1 MRFVCFRGQLTYRA
15 NGRFSHNGSRCR
27 LKLRIPLF
35 ALRIRM
41 LLHWRPHLTTSCLH
55 AAEAL
60 SRGVP
65 LVDQRLAEAIAAPA
79 EELKRA
85 IASDAMSAPRLWRWL
100 FALSTAAGN
109 SRELAFQS
117 LTKTAGEQ
125 RAELLLNR
133 LAAALAGLDAA
144 VRRAF
149 PDLAGELELRM
160 RPLREQ
166 WEARG
171 PGLMRGVG
179 IRAEESLVVE
189 EAHVILVQP
198 ALGGGGQA
206 HLSANAVRIEA
217 VLANPHAE
225 LPEVVRLAWL
235 LAQLQLDLPAYSDRI
250 HAERLPHVAAFAVLM
265 PVLEAAQE
273 VELVQ
278 FSPALLE
285 QAIAAWG
292 LRVPEDINAPQVVL
306 QWWETYRE
314 SRPSFPVALTAL
326 DQMFG

>member
-1 MRFVCFRGQLTYRA
+1 MP
-15 NGRFSHNGSRCR
+15 H
-27 LKLRIPLF
+27 
-35 ALRIRM
+35 
-41 LLHWRPHLTTSCLH
+41 LHWRQHLTTSCLH

-60 SRGVP
+60 SRG
-65 LVDQRLAEAIAAPA
+65 LLLADQRLAEAIAASA
-79 EELKRA
+79 DELKRA
-85 IASDAMSAPRLWRWL
+85 VASDESTAPRLWRWL
-100 FALSTAAGN
+100 FALATSAGSN
-109 SRELAFQS
+109 RELALQA
-117 LTKTAGEQ
+117 LTKTVGRQ
-125 RAELLLNR
+125 RAEMRLNR
-133 LAAALAGLDAA
+133 LAAALAGVEAA

-149 PDLAGELELRM
+149 PDLAGELDLRM

-171 PGLMRGVG
+171 PGLMRGVAT
-179 IRAEESLVVE
+179 RTEESLLAE
-189 EAHVILVQP
+189 EAQVIVVQP

-206 HLSANAVRIEA
+206 HVSANAVRIEA

-250 HAERLPHVAAFAVLM
+250 HADRLPHVAAFAALM

-278 FSPALLE
+278 YSPALLE
-285 QAIAAWG
+285 RAITVWH
-292 LRVPEDINAPQVVL
+292 LQVPQDINAAQVVL

-314 SRPSFPVALTAL
+314 SRPAFPVALTAL
-326 DQMFG
+326 NQMFG

>member
-1 MRFVCFRGQLTYRA
+1 MFHV
-15 NGRFSHNGSRCR
+15 
-27 LKLRIPLF
+27 
-35 ALRIRM
+35 
-41 LLHWRPHLTTSCLH
+41 HWRPHLTTSCLH

-60 SRGVP
+60 SRGLP
-65 LVDQRLAEAIAAPA
+65 LADQRLAEAIATPA
-79 EELKRA
+79 EEVRRA
-85 IASDAMSAPRLWRWL
+85 VASDSATAPRLWRWL
-100 FALSTAAGN
+100 FALSTSAGS
-109 SRELAFQS
+109 SRELALGA
-117 LTKTAGEQ
+117 LTKTVGRQ

-133 LAAALAGLDAA
+133 LASSLAGLEAA

-149 PDLAGELELRM
+149 PDLVGELELRM

-171 PGLMRGVG
+171 PGLMRGVAL
-179 IRAEESLVVE
+179 RTEESLVPE
-189 EAHVILVQP
+189 EAQVIVVQP
-198 ALGGGGQA
+198 ALGGDGQA
-206 HLSANAVRIEA
+206 HLSANAVRMEA

-250 HAERLPHVAAFAVLM
+250 HADRLPHVAAFAALM

-278 FSPALLE
+278 CSPTLLE
-285 QAIAAWG
+285 RAISVWRLPVPADVNAA
-292 LRVPEDINAPQVVL
+292 QVVL

-314 SRPSFPVALTAL
+314 SRPAFPVALTAL
-326 DQMFG
+326 NQMFG

>member
-1 MRFVCFRGQLTYRA
+1 ME
-15 NGRFSHNGSRCR
+15 
-27 LKLRIPLF
+27 PL
-35 ALRIRM
+35 AADPQSAM
-41 LLHWRPHLTTSCLH
+41 LQLHWRPHLTTSCLH

-60 SRGVP
+60 ARGRP
-65 LVDQRLAEAIAAPA
+65 LADQLLAEAIAAPA

-85 IASDAMSAPRLWRWL
+85 VASDASSAPRLWRWL
-100 FALSTAAGN
+100 LALATSAGSN
-109 SRELAFQS
+109 RELALQA
-117 LTKTAGEQ
+117 LTKTVGRQ
-125 RAELLLNR
+125 RAEMRLNR
-133 LAAALAGLDAA
+133 LAAALAGLEAA

-149 PDLAGELELRM
+149 PDLPGELELRM

-171 PGLMRGVG
+171 PGLMRGVAN
-179 IRAEESLVVE
+179 RTEEALLVE
-189 EAHVILVQP
+189 EAHVIAVQP

-250 HAERLPHVAAFAVLM
+250 HADRLPHVAAFAALM

-285 QAIAAWG
+285 RAIAAWG
-292 LRVPEDINAPQVVL
+292 LTVPADIQATQVVL

-314 SRPSFPVALTAL
+314 SRPPFPVALTAL